1 MTTATPSP
9 VTIEPIPVHGDAR
22 GCVFEPMEAD
32 LLPAQ
37 RNVHVVLTEP
47 GAVRGNHSHPRG
59 TEVMVVRGPML
70 VRTRD
75 GGEVIDTHVPPGEVF
90 RFTIPA
96 GVAHAVQN
104 TGGAPSLLISFV
116 DVPHDPARPNV
127 VHHPL
132 L

>member
-1 MTTATPSP
+1 MPNS
-9 VTIEPIPVHGDAR
+9 VTIERIPVHGDAR
-22 GCVFEPMEAD
+22 GCVFEPLGAEG
-32 LLPAQ
+32 LPAQ
-37 RNVHVVLTEP
+37 RNVHVVVTEP
-47 GAVRGNHSHPRG
+47 GAVRGNHAHPRG

-75 GGEVIDTHVPPGEVF
+75 GDEVIDILVPPGEVY

-104 TGGAPSLLISFV
+104 TGDAPSLLVSFV
-116 DVPHDPARPNV
+116 DVPHDPDHPNV
-127 VHHPL
+127 VHEQL